1 MAVDAERAVVVW
13 CPDWPAVAGAR
24 QLGRPTDEPAAVL
37 HANRVVACTSAA
49 RKEGIRT
56 GQRKREAQSRCP
68 ELLLLAAD
76 PDRDAR
82 LFEPVAA
89 ALESIV
95 PGVEILR
102 PGLIAGSVRGPA
114 RYFGSE
120 AAAAERITD
129 VVEALDVECQV
140 GAADSLEVAV
150 LAARQSRLIPPGGSA
165 QFCAPL
171 PVAALAQDPAISPP
185 ERKALIDLLIR
196 LGLITVGSFAQ
207 LPERSVITR
216 FGADGLAAH
225 RLARGAPERGLSRR
239 VIPEEL
245 VVEQACDPPV
255 ERVDTA
261 AFLARALAE
270 RFHQRLAGAGL
281 ACTRLAISA
290 GTDQGAVLSR
300 VWRCAR
306 PLTAAATADRLRWQ
320 LDGWLTAGRTVTAGS
335 GAEDGVGPGALI
347 WLRLEPVEA
356 IGAGLIQYG
365 LWGSDG
371 EQDQK
376 AGWAFARVQGLLGP
390 QAVLTA
396 VPSGGRGPAERITL
410 VPWGEEKAPARDPA
424 APWPGAL
431 PAPSPASLTDPEPVR
446 LLDARGDEVEVDDR
460 GALTGVP
467 AVLLRAAEL
476 PDLVQEWAGPWA
488 LDERWWAPTG
498 QHVPAAVAVP
508 VPVRAGPRRY
518 APAPGD
524 LDYRKPPPRHSDVI
538 PDWLAGTRVR
548 APARYRARLQLLT
561 DTAGWLLRFGPA
573 GWELEGTYD

>member
-1 MAVDAERAVVVW
+1 MVVDAERAVVVW

-24 QLGRPTDEPAAVL
+24 QLGRPANEPAAVL

-68 ELLLLAAD
+68 EVLVLAAD

-89 ALESIV
+89 ALEAIV

-102 PGLIAGSVRGPA
+102 PGLIAGSIRGPS

-120 AAAAERITD
+120 DAAAERITD
-129 VVEALDVECQV
+129 VIEALDVECQV

-150 LAARQSRLIPPGGSA
+150 LAARQARLVPPGGSA

-185 ERKALIDLLIR
+185 ERKALVDLLIR
-196 LGLITVGSFAQ
+196 LGLLTVGAFAQ
-207 LPERSVITR
+207 LPERAVVTR
-216 FGADGLAAH
+216 FGADGLAAY
-225 RLARGAPERGLSRR
+225 RLARGVPERGLSRR
-239 VIPEEL
+239 TIPEEL
-245 VVEQACDPPV
+245 LVEQVCDPPV

-320 LDGWLTAGRTVTAGS
+320 LDGWLTAGRTVTPGS
-335 GAEDGVGPGALI
+335 EASSGGPGALV

-396 VPSGGRGPAERITL
+396 VSSGGRGPAERITL
-410 VPWGEEKAPARDPA
+410 VPWGEEKVPARDPA

-431 PAPSPASLTDPEPVR
+431 PAPSPASLTDPESVR
-446 LLDARGDEVEVDDR
+446 LLDARGEEVGVDDR
-460 GALTGVP
+460 GALTGIP
-467 AVLLRAAEL
+467 AVLLRSSEL

-488 LDERWWAPTG
+488 LDERWWAVSAT
-498 QHVPAAVAVP
+498 PAAVAAP
-508 VPVRAGPRRY
+508 SSAPGGPRRY
-518 APAPGD
+518 TPAPGD
-524 LDYRKPPPRHSDVI
+524 LDYRKPPPRHSDVV
-538 PDWLAGTRVR
+538 PDWLASTRVR

-561 DTAGWLLRFGPA
+561 DSAGWLLRFGPG
-573 GWELEGTYD
+573 GWELEGAYD